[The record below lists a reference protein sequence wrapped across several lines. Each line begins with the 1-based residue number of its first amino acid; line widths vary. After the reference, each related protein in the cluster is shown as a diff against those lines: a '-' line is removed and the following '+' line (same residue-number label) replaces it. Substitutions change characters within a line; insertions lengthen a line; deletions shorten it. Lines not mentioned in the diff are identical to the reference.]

1 MKASEEKIARS
12 LEGDWHEGQLFVL
25 QQKRDSYE
33 FCQKQMAES
42 DRQLDHY
49 LQHSED
55 RSHDAPTR
63 RQAEETAQEE
73 EERK

>member
-1 MKASEEKIARS
+1 M
-12 LEGDWHEGQLFVL
+12 L
-25 QQKRDSYE
+25 QQKRDSYA
-33 FCQKQMAES
+33 FCQKQVAES
-42 DRQLDHY
+42 NRQLDQY

-55 RSHDAPTR
+55 RSQDAPTR